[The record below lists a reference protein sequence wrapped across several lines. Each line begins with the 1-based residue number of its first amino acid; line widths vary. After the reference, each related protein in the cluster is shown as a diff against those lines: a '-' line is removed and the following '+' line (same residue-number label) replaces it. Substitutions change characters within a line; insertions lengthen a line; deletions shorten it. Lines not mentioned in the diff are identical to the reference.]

1 MKQKR
6 DKSRLRQA
14 FEKSSLRKKALSLL
28 LAFGTATGALLPI
41 EAAQAQQVSQQT
53 YNIFLQAQQD
63 PLFQMKMQAIQLE
76 AQSQYQRCAAPA
88 LRQTRQAARDF
99 FGSHGRNNNNN
110 LNLLNGILRLGESS
124 ANQQSCQLRAQA
136 SQIQRVAWEYERF
149 LQQGQ
154 RNSGGYGGGYN
165 NHEENL
171 VETCQNREL
180 QLARQGR
187 SLDPY
192 ERCAAVLHPSPFRR

>member
-14 FEKSSLRKKALSLL
+14 FEKSSLRKQALSLL

-41 EAAQAQQVSQQT
+41 EAAQAQQVSRQT
-53 YNIFLQAQQD
+53 YDLFQRAQQD
-63 PLFQMKMQAIQLE
+63 PLFQMQMQGIQFE
-76 AQSQYQRCAAPA
+76 AQSQYQRCAGPA

-99 FGSHGRNNNNN
+99 FGSHGRNNNSN

-136 SQIQRVAWEYERF
+136 WQMQRVAREYERF
-149 LQQGQ
+149 IGQG
-154 RNSGGYGGGYN
+154 NSGGYN
-165 NHEENL
+165 NYEETL
-171 VETCQNREL
+171 LETCQNREI
-180 QLARQGR
+180 QLARQGKY
-187 SLDPY
+187 LNPH
-192 ERCAAVLHPSPFRR
+192 EPCTAVLYPNPLGRR